1 MHHFIFKNQIKFS
14 ENSKLEKAMFGMGCF
29 WGAEKKFW
37 ELEGVKL
44 TAVGY
49 SGGVGRNPSYRDV
62 CTGLTGHN
70 EVVKLQF
77 DPTEISYSQLLVTF
91 WENHDPTQM
100 NRQGNDFGTQY
111 RSGVYY
117 FSKAQMLSIIETKE
131 MYEKALREAGFGS
144 IVTEIKEAP
153 EFFLAEDYHQQY
165 LAKNPM
171 GYCGLGGTGISLTE
185 KSETSIEAF

>member
-1 MHHFIFKNQIKFS
+1 MQHFIFKNEIDFL

-29 WGAEKKFW
+29 WGAERKFW
-37 ELEGVKL
+37 ELKGVRV

-49 SGGVGRNPSYRDV
+49 AGGVTRSPSYRDV

-77 DPTEISYSQLLVTF
+77 DPTEISYAQLLATF
-91 WENHDPTQM
+91 WEHHDPTQI
-100 NRQGNDFGTQY
+100 NRQGNDIGTQY
-111 RSGVYY
+111 RSGAYY
-117 FSKAQMLSIIETKE
+117 FSKTQMLDIVETKE
-131 MYEKALREAGFGS
+131 MYQKALRTGGFGS

-165 LAKNPM
+165 LAKNPQ
-171 GYCGLGGTGISLTE
+171 GYCGLGGTGISVKE
-185 KSETSIEAF
+185 KLGTSVEAL